1 MQTKLRSDAFLQQA
15 MDTCGDA
22 VYRLALCRLNSRAD
36 AEDVC
41 QELFLKL
48 LTGRRT
54 FRDAEHE
61 KAFVIRAAGNACKN
75 LLRAP
80 HR

>member
-36 AEDVC
+36 A
-41 QELFLKL
+41 Q
-48 LTGRRT
+48 RT
-54 FRDAEHE
+54 S
-61 KAFVIRAAGNACKN
+61 IRKSFSGCCGTTPISAT
-75 LLRAP
+75 P
-80 HR
+80 ST